1 VNLSTSKSDY
11 PNYHNYHNK
20 STYQPV
26 HIHTRMHDLDLITP
40 STHVPFLH
48 SKFTENKIKK
58 EIQDLSKV
66 LFSDNLQPM
75 GYRNR
80 PMLNVNRPDL
90 EFNSR
95 KYIANSP
102 TVTRRGHLT
111 TSDIFKNF
119 KLGKSKHDLEELHT
133 FTGKV
138 SFSKIQAS
146 ELEHFSKDFKFG
158 KFRKQTIA
166 DRYPSSRRRESN
178 Y

>member
-1 VNLSTSKSDY
+1 MNLSTTKSDY

-26 HIHTRMHDLDLITP
+26 HIHTRMQDLDLITP